1 MATEVTNNNN
11 INNIITTNN
20 NIVSND
26 CDITQSNNNNV
37 SLDESLRSSFEEM
50 KESGCESGSN
60 ATRQNGLLPRLWQ
73 WVKVDLFDNSDNHKP
88 RHKIALSIC
97 KSNEI
102 NRFRSLNNS
111 PFANFKRGF
120 VDYKNDPHYNLVRD
134 LYHELKQQGY
144 QPRVSKCFL
153 PGYKNR
159 KGSTVKRLS
168 TILVS
173 EAQERRYT
181 LALIHK
187 DTVMWIAL
195 RGDVGDL
202 SEKQRANRMIATGKI
217 TEPAASYGK
226 DIDDVL

>member
-1 MATEVTNNNN
+1 MATNNNN

-20 NIVSND
+20 NNVSID
-26 CDITQSNNNNV
+26 CAITQSNNNNA
-37 SLDESLRSSFEEM
+37 SLEESLRSSFEEI
-50 KESGCESGSN
+50 KKSGVESGN
-60 ATRQNGLLPRLWQ
+60 DATRQNGLLPKLWQ
-73 WVKVDLFDNSDNHKP
+73 WVKADLFDNSNNHKP
-88 RHKIALSIC
+88 KHKIALSIC

-111 PFANFKRGF
+111 PFASFKRGF

-134 LYHELKQQGY
+134 LYHELKLQGY
-144 QPRVSKCFL
+144 KPRVSKCFL

-187 DTVMWIAL
+187 DQVMWIAL

-202 SEKQRANRMIATGKI
+202 SEKQRANRMVATGKI